1 MDIVPLGPG
10 FGAELRGVTLSDV
23 AADDAA
29 YAASFL
35 QIGSAD
41 KAAREPAARAFLR
54 SFRYPP
60 TALTSGRRANGDGR
74 QASPI
79 FVAADQKGEVITR
92 PSGAS
97 PRPIYHTSSSCV
109 NATMPQSYSK
119 RRAIG

>member
-1 MDIVPLGPG
+1 LGC
-10 FGAELRGVTLSDV
+10 F
-23 AADDAA
+23 
-29 YAASFL
+29 AASFL

-79 FVAADQKGEVITR
+79 FVAADQKGEVNTTVGRLAQTDLPHFIIVR
-92 PSGAS
+92 ECN
-97 PRPIYHTSSSCV
+97 H
-109 NATMPQSYSK
+109 ATK
-119 RRAIG
+119 LF